1 MSDKKV
7 AISRAVTRAKIQ
19 AQAPSYKLYIDSILE
34 QNRVKGLIDWVS
46 GQVSTFVFSGLTRN
60 FLLGYLNNRDIDF
73 VVIDSPRLRIP
84 ISQLREISILKNKF
98 GGYKLQTEHLSIDV
112 WDVEKTW
119 GIVQEGMRSTAYS
132 LMNTAFFNFSS
143 IVYDYN
149 KGRFYIT
156 DEFCKFYNTHVM
168 EVVYAKNPR
177 IATCIVN
184 ALYYADKY
192 EFVIGESLRK
202 WVVKNYDATLDYRA
216 AQESRFNSIVYS
228 DALIRAFVHIC
239 SRSDIYKHGIV
250 NLYDGEKSV
259 LLKFDIAR

>member
-1 MSDKKV
+1 M
-7 AISRAVTRAKIQ
+7 AIKRSETRAKIQ
-19 AQAPSYKLYIDSILE
+19 AQALSYKLYIDSILE

-46 GQVSTFVFSGLTRN
+46 GQVPTLVFSGLTRN

-73 VVIDSPRLRIP
+73 VVIDSHRLKIP
-84 ISQLREISILKNKF
+84 ISQLREVAIIKNKF
-98 GGYKLQTEHLSIDV
+98 GGYKLQTEHLTIDF

-132 LMNTAFFNFSS
+132 LMNTAFFNFSA

-149 KGRFYIT
+149 RGQFYIT
-156 DEFCKFYNTHVM
+156 DEFCKFYTTHVM
-168 EVVYAKNPR
+168 EVVYPRNPR

-202 WVVKNYDATLDYRA
+202 WVVRYYDTALDYRT

-228 DALIRAFVHIC
+228 DALIRAFVQIC
-239 SRSDIYKHGIV
+239 GRPDVYRHGIV
-250 NLYDGEKSV
+250 NLYDDSHRIM
-259 LLKFDIAR
+259 LRFDKTR

>member
-1 MSDKKV
+1 MAIKK
-7 AISRAVTRAKIQ
+7 SVTRAKIQ
-19 AQAPSYKLYIDSILE
+19 SQALSYKLYIDCILE
-34 QNRVKGLIDWVS
+34 QNRVKGLVDLVS
-46 GQVSTFVFSGLTRN
+46 GQVPTYVFSGLTRN

-73 VVIDSPRLRIP
+73 VVLDSPKLKIP
-84 ISQLREISILKNKF
+84 ISQLKEVAIQKNKF
-98 GGYKLQTEHLSIDV
+98 GGYKLQTEHLNIDV

-119 GIVQEGMRSTAYS
+119 GIVQEGMRGTANS
-132 LMNTAFFNFSS
+132 LMSTAFFNFSA

-156 DEFCKFYNTHVM
+156 DEFCKFYATRVM

-202 WVVKNYDATLDYRA
+202 WVVKYYDSALDYRG

-228 DALIRAFVHIC
+228 DALIGAFAKIC
-239 SRSDIYKHGIV
+239 GRSDVYRRGIV
-250 NLYDGEKSV
+250 NLYDGEQRIV
-259 LLKFDIAR
+259 LRYDKKR